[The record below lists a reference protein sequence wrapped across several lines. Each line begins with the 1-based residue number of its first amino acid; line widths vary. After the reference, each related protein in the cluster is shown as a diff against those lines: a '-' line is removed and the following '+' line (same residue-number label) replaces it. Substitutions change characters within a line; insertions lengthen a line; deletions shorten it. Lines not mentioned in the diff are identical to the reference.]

1 MHANNQITDVDTKSK
16 IFHVAAKLIAQKGYN
31 AVSMREISEQSG
43 VSKPMIYYYF
53 ESKEKLYE
61 SLMDTGLAYNEN
73 QIQEIMTSAESTKDK
88 LTGLFKLQFEQCL
101 KFPEFV
107 KFFLYMFVKIED
119 TPLGERLRQEES
131 RRKHGLVKLIQ
142 EGIRRGEFGVNVKP
156 EIAVEMIIGTIT
168 HFMWHQMNS
177 RKKILTDQL
186 AEEII
191 EVLFK
196 GLNE

>member
-1 MHANNQITDVDTKSK
+1 MQNNHVSEIDTRSK
-16 IFHVAAKLIAQKGYN
+16 IFHIAAKLIAQKGYN

-53 ESKEKLYE
+53 ESKEKLYQ
-61 SLMDTGLAYNEN
+61 SLMDTGLAYNNN
-73 QIQEIMTSAESTKDK
+73 QIQEILSSPIAIKDK
-88 LTGLFKLQFEQCL
+88 LTALFKLQFEQCL

-119 TPLGERLRQEES
+119 TPLGERLRQEEL
-131 RRKHGLVKLIQ
+131 RRKHGLMKLIQ
-142 EGIRRGEFGVNVKP
+142 EGVQRGEFGMSVKP
-156 EIAVEMIIGTIT
+156 EIAVELIIGTIT

-177 RKKILTDQL
+177 KKRILTDQL

>member
-1 MHANNQITDVDTKSK
+1 MHSNQVNEVDTKSK
-16 IFHVAAKLIAQKGYN
+16 IFHIAAKLMAQKGYN

-53 ESKEKLYE
+53 ESKEKLYQ
-61 SLMDTGLAYNEN
+61 SLMDTGLAYNDS
-73 QIQEIMTSAESTKDK
+73 QIQEIFNSPVSTKDK
-88 LTGLFKLQFEQCL
+88 LIKLFKLHFEQCL
-101 KFPEFV
+101 KYPEFV

-119 TPLGERLRQEES
+119 TPLAENLRQEELK
-131 RRKHGLVKLIQ
+131 RKHALMKLIQ
-142 EGIRRGEFGVNVKP
+142 EGMQRGEFGISVKP
-156 EIAVEMIIGTIT
+156 EIAVEMILGTIT

-177 RKKILTDQL
+177 KKKILTDQL

>member
-1 MHANNQITDVDTKSK
+1 MHSNHVNEVDTKSK
-16 IFHVAAKLIAQKGYN
+16 IFHIAAKLMAQKGYN

-53 ESKEKLYE
+53 ESKEKLYQ
-61 SLMDTGLAYNEN
+61 SLMDTGLAYNDS
-73 QIQEIMTSAESTKDK
+73 QIEEVLNSAVSIKDK
-88 LTGLFKLQFEQCL
+88 LTKLFKLQFEHCL

-119 TPLGERLRQEES
+119 TPLGERLRHEEL
-131 RRKHGLVKLIQ
+131 RRKHGLMKLIQ
-142 EGIRRGEFGVNVKP
+142 EGILRGEFGPNVKP
-156 EIAVEMIIGTIT
+156 EIAVEMIIGTTT

-177 RKKILTDQL
+177 KKKILTDQL

>member
-1 MHANNQITDVDTKSK
+1 MHNNQMSEIDTKSK
-16 IFHVAAKLIAQKGYN
+16 IFHIAAKLMAQKGYN

-53 ESKEKLYE
+53 ESKEKLYQ
-61 SLMDTGLAYNEN
+61 SLMDTGLAYNNN
-73 QIQEIMTSAESTKDK
+73 QIQEILSSPIAIKDK
-88 LTGLFKLQFEQCL
+88 LTALFKLQFEQCL

-119 TPLGERLRQEES
+119 TPLGERLRQEEL
-131 RRKHGLVKLIQ
+131 RRKHGLMKLIQ
-142 EGIRRGEFGVNVKP
+142 EGVQRGEFGMSVKP
-156 EIAVEMIIGTIT
+156 EIAVELIIGTIT

-177 RKKILTDQL
+177 KKRILTDQL

>member
-1 MHANNQITDVDTKSK
+1 MNSINAAEVDTKSR
-16 IFHVAAKLIAQKGYN
+16 IFHSAAKLMAQKGYN

-53 ESKEKLYE
+53 ESKEKLYQ
-61 SLMDTGLAYNEN
+61 SLLETGLAHNDR
-73 QIQEIMTSAESTKDK
+73 QIQEIFDSDIPIKQK
-88 LTGLFKLQFEQCL
+88 LIKLIKLQFEQCY
-101 KFPEFV
+101 KYPEFV

-119 TPLGERLRQEES
+119 TPLAGHLHQEELK
-131 RRKHGLVKLIQ
+131 RKHGLMKQIQ
-142 EGIRRGEFGVNVKP
+142 EGMQRGEFGISVKP

-168 HFMWHQMNS
+168 HFLWHQMNS
-177 RKKILTDQL
+177 KKKILNDQL